1 MKTLYQL
8 LALGLYLGAAV
19 AVAAGLAPVN
29 KGLPMTTLDVAG
41 HKVATEIAATDATR
55 ATGLMN
61 RFSLKPD
68 TGMVFVFAQPQPL
81 AFWMKNTFV
90 PLSVAY
96 IDKDGKILNIED
108 MAPQTE
114 ATHWSV
120 GDALYALEMRQGW
133 FRDKGIVAGNAV
145 KGLPKPS
152 SE

>member
-1 MKTLYQL
+1 MKTLHQ
-8 LALGLYLGAAV
+8 LALGLYFCAAMAMGADLG
-19 AVAAGLAPVN
+19 PVN
-29 KGLPMTTLDVAG
+29 KGLPVTTLDVAG
-41 HKVATEIAATDATR
+41 HKVVTEIAATDTSR
-55 ATGLMN
+55 ETGLMN

-68 TGMVFVFAQPQPL
+68 TGMIFVFAQPQPL

-96 IDKDGKILNIED
+96 IDRDGKILNIED

-114 ATHWSV
+114 TTHWSV

-133 FRDKGIVAGNAV
+133 FRDKGVVAGERV

-152 SE
+152 QE